1 MKKILIL
8 LALTFFS
15 CAENKNDLTS
25 TVTVNDEKSKKVSL
39 MMKGYVDNAFDTS
52 ILSEDA
58 SIKFNQL
65 EMTKDEFKN
74 LGNIH
79 HAMFNEISFPD
90 GWVETVNY
98 IGSDIKKVL
107 PSKKYMYLLCPVGL
121 TDRTPGSQ
129 PRTPKTLS

>member
-1 MKKILIL
+1 LTVNHKSIKMKKLLML

-15 CAENKNDLTS
+15 CAEKKNDLTS

-39 MMKGYVDNAFDTS
+39 MMKGYLDNAFDAS
-52 ILSEDA
+52 IVSEDA

-74 LGNIH
+74 LANRH

-90 GWVETVNY
+90 GWMQTVNY
-98 IGSDIKKVL
+98 IGSDVKTLEVDMKII
-107 PSKKYMYLLCPVGL
+107 MEQVGL
-121 TDRTPGSQ
+121 VN
-129 PRTPKTLS
+129 

>member
-39 MMKGYVDNAFDTS
+39 MMQGYVDNAFDTS

-58 SIKFNQL
+58 SIKF
-65 EMTKDEFKN
+65 
-74 LGNIH
+74 
-79 HAMFNEISFPD
+79 
-90 GWVETVNY
+90 
-98 IGSDIKKVL
+98 
-107 PSKKYMYLLCPVGL
+107 
-121 TDRTPGSQ
+121 R
-129 PRTPKTLS
+129 